1 MVSAFVYFADKD
13 KIKEHFKNIHTYIY
27 ICLHMYICKHFP
39 RGNANVPDL
48 NKTVIENWTLQKKKS
63 VFVTHFT

>member
-13 KIKEHFKNIHTYIY
+13 EIKEHFKNIHIHT
-27 ICLHMYICKHFP
+27 YICKHFP

-48 NKTVIENWTLQKKKS
+48 NKTVIEN
-63 VFVTHFT
+63 